1 MKHFKGSYIVIALG
15 LIASL
20 NTLAKD
26 MTPEDISVVYDS
38 SKVELNCPENALGC
52 FKSTNGGEIF
62 MRTDIKKEYTDVVKF
77 GLYNDYMQYWSSKSI
92 DPIKTCELQVD
103 FLYDRKQA
111 AIAEKYSDYC
121 KQLKQNLFALK

>member
-1 MKHFKGSYIVIALG
+1 
-15 LIASL
+15 
-20 NTLAKD
+20 
-26 MTPEDISVVYDS
+26 MTAEDISVVYDS

-111 AIAEKYSDYC
+111 TTAEKYSDYLQTV
-121 KQLKQNLFALK
+121 KTKFISTSITNENIIF